1 MSHIFFFITVSII
14 VFSVIPLVILLSSVQ
29 YLHGVKPLVKRMSL
43 FLVIFVAEAISNM
56 ILFYNEEVVD
66 INITKLFYRFGWYYL
81 YALVLFGWLPMFKY
95 LCKNKFVTV
104 IDKLNHY
111 FLIIYTTAWI
121 FSATLAPEHFWSV
134 ITMCDKVQITFS
146 LLGILSCIYSFVKKE
161 KEDMVSVFY
170 ALTVFLFN
178 LLSFYWKEDPLLLK
192 ENLYLFS
199 WIGIAFATL
208 AYIIYVVKREKS
220 KSVSCAQEKI
230 IDIDGAYRK
239 LREAYGLTKREED
252 ILREIYSGK
261 SNQQIASDLCISEAT
276 VKAHIHNLLGKMSV
290 GSRVEAIVVVQ
301 KEIYL

>member
-81 YALVLFGWLPMFKY
+81 YALVLFDWLPMFKY

-121 FSATLAPEHFWSV
+121 FSATLAPEHFRSV
-134 ITMCDKVQITFS
+134 ITMCDKVQITFL
-146 LLGILSCIYSFVKKE
+146 LLGILSCIYSFLKKE

-170 ALTVFLFN
+170 ALAVFLFN

-239 LREAYGLTKREED
+239 LRAAYGLTKREED